1 MSYTISQTYLE
12 DVCHN
17 EKLHSLKTR
26 IAHLFKDEE
35 KVLPLVITDVLVF
48 LINLERKWN
57 KEKPEL
63 MEKNRMFFL
72 VSKEQ
77 LMYHLFITERQ
88 ARYSLLV
95 LKKKGL
101 IEGKRKGVKGKDTLY
116 RIDYQKIAELL
127 DFDDEGFSSYTKA
140 FLDVASQNEERDKEA
155 VSNYKSKWEEINLS
169 AYKPID
175 EHMDVCHKYGLDD
188 VDVLITQFITKTLYV
203 FCSTR
208 IEWNEA
214 DLNTIRKMISG
225 SKDYFSSRKEQ
236 SHSVGIDVCFPRL
249 YDAVL
254 KLKSE
259 DNWQSSW
266 ALCLAY
272 WYGKQNKNDYS
283 LDNQKDSGI
292 VALFNKEG
300 IMDRDYTTDGK
311 FSSVPMY
318 KPTNKPSKKRW
329 P

>member
-1 MSYTISQTYLE
+1 MSYTISQTNLE

-17 EKLHSLKTR
+17 EQLHSLKTR
-26 IAHLFKDEE
+26 IAHLFKDED
-35 KVLPLVITDVLVF
+35 KVSPLVVTDVLVF

-63 MEKNRMFFL
+63 MEKNSMFFL

-88 ARYSLLV
+88 AKYSLLV
-95 LKKKGL
+95 LKKKKL
-101 IEGKRKGVKGKDTLY
+101 IEGKRKGVKGKNTLY
-116 RIDYQKIAELL
+116 RINYKKIAELL
-127 DFDDEGFSSYTKA
+127 ASDDEGFSSYTKG
-140 FLDVASQNEERDKEA
+140 FLDVASQNEERKKEA
-155 VSNYKSKWEEINLS
+155 VSTYKSKWEEINLS

-175 EHMDVCHKYGLDD
+175 EHRDVCNKYGLDE
-188 VDVLITQFITKTLYV
+188 VDVLITQFITKALYV

-225 SKDYFSSRKEQ
+225 SKDLFSSRKEQ
-236 SHSVGIDVCFPRL
+236 SHYVGSNVCFPRL

-254 KLKSE
+254 KLNNE

-283 LDNQKDSGI
+283 LENQKDSGI
-292 VALFNKEG
+292 VVLFNKEG
-300 IMDRDYTTDGK
+300 IMDRDYTTDEK
-311 FSSVPMY
+311 FNSVPMY
-318 KPTNKPSKKRW
+318 RPTNKPSKKRW

>member
-1 MSYTISQTYLE
+1 MSYTISQTNLE

-35 KVLPLVITDVLVF
+35 KVLPLVVTDVLVF

-57 KEKPEL
+57 EEKPEL
-63 MEKNRMFFL
+63 MEKNSMFFL

-88 ARYSLLV
+88 AKYSLLV

-101 IEGKRKGVKGKDTLY
+101 IEGKRKGVKGKETLY
-116 RIDYQKIAELL
+116 RIDYEKIAELL
-127 DFDDEGFSSYTKA
+127 AFDDEGFSSYTKG
-140 FLDVASQNEERDKEA
+140 FLDVASQNEERKKEA
-155 VSNYKSKWEEINLS
+155 VSTYKSKWEEINLS

-175 EHMDVCHKYGLDD
+175 EHRDVCNKYGLDE
-188 VDVLITQFITKTLYV
+188 VDVLITQFITKALYV

-208 IEWNEA
+208 IEWSEA

-225 SKDYFSSRKEQ
+225 SKDLFSSRKEQ
-236 SHSVGIDVCFPRL
+236 SHYVGSDVCFPRL

-254 KLKSE
+254 KLKNE

-283 LDNQKDSGI
+283 LDNQKDSEI
-292 VALFNKEG
+292 VVLFNKEG
-300 IMDRDYTTDGK
+300 IMDRDYTTDEE
-311 FSSVPMY
+311 FISVPMY
-318 KPTNKPSKKRW
+318 RPTNKPSKKRW